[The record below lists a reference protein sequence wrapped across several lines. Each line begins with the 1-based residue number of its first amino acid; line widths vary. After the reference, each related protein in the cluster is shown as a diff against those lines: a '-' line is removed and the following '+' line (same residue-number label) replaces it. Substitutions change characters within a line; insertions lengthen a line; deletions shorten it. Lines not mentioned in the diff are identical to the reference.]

1 MKSRIMLRLCFIS
14 YMYPGRHNS
23 SDSVFVK
30 HLVDA
35 IAAMGN
41 ECYVLSPYNVLHY
54 RTYCPV
60 HEYYSVGHGEV
71 HVLRPW
77 YLSFSVRNSY
87 LRKVGAKNRNRAME
101 EAFRMLPAIPDAIYG
116 HFWHIAYGGFNYA
129 KNHNIPL
136 FVASGESEITFRNNN
151 KTKASFCDYVRGVV
165 CVSSKNREESI
176 QLKLTSA
183 EKCGVFPNAVNASMF
198 YKRDKSECRKKL
210 KLPLDDFIVAFVGWF
225 DERKGASRVAEAL
238 RQLPNV
244 KSLFIGKGTQEPQC
258 DGILFKGT
266 LTHEQVPLYLNAA
279 DCFVLPTQHEGCCNA
294 VVEAMACGLPVISSN
309 LPFNWDVLDETNS
322 IMIDP
327 NNIDEIAKAIKHL
340 YNNREVCAKLSEG
353 ALRKAEKL
361 TIDNRAKAIVNFIT
375 SRI

>member
-1 MKSRIMLRLCFIS
+1 MYCRPIMYCTIVHIAPCMNIIRLVMEEFT
-14 YMYPGRHNS
+14 
-23 SDSVFVK
+23 F
-30 HLVDA
+30 
-35 IAAMGN
+35 
-41 ECYVLSPYNVLHY
+41 YVLGI
-54 RTYCPV
+54 C
-60 HEYYSVGHGEV
+60 
-71 HVLRPW
+71 
-77 YLSFSVRNSY
+77 
-87 LRKVGAKNRNRAME
+87 AKNRNKSME
-101 EAFRMLPAIPDAIYG
+101 KAFRMLPVIPDAIYG

-198 YKRDKSECRKKL
+198 YKRDKTECRQKL
-210 KLPLDDFIVAFVGWF
+210 NLPLDAFIVAFVGWF

-238 RQLPNV
+238 RLLPNV
-244 KSLFIGKGTQEPQC
+244 KSFFIGKGNQEPQC
-258 DGILFKGT
+258 DGILFKGA

-279 DCFVLPTQHEGCCNA
+279 DCFVLPTLHEGCCNA

-309 LPFNWDVLDETNS
+309 LPFNDDILDPSCS
-322 IMIDP
+322 IRVDP
-327 NNIDEIAKAIKHL
+327 NNIDEI
-340 YNNREVCAKLSEG
+340 YNAVRLLATNREVCAKLSEG